1 MSACLEWSHG
11 RNDTDQGKRRKSM
24 IRTILGL
31 LAGMAVAFAGVFLFA
46 WVLYWLWE
54 RLTEKD
60 EPAPI
65 EIDARLPEPEVEAP
79 AVEEEAEEEVAEI
92 EPEIKEPEPPAD
104 PDDLTRIE
112 GIGPKLSSVLQEA
125 GILTYARLADATPEE
140 LTGIL
145 EAADP
150 RLLRLAH
157 PASWPEQAALAATG
171 EWEALDALKGT
182 LKRGRKA

>member
-1 MSACLEWSHG
+1 
-11 RNDTDQGKRRKSM
+11 M

-54 RLTEKD
+54 RLTEKE

-79 AVEEEAEEEVAEI
+79 AVEEAAEEEVDEI
-92 EPEIKEPEPPAD
+92 EPEAE

-125 GILTYARLADATPEE
+125 GILTYAQLADATQEE